1 MNISLTIV
9 RDKRML
15 SLQAPAMTIHRYLFR
30 TFAITLSGFKTLTAL
45 ITRFGV
51 SGIVVPS

>member
-9 RDKRML
+9 RNKRIL
-15 SLQAPAMTIHRYLFR
+15 SLEAPVRTIHRYLFR

-51 SGIVVPS
+51 SDIVVPS